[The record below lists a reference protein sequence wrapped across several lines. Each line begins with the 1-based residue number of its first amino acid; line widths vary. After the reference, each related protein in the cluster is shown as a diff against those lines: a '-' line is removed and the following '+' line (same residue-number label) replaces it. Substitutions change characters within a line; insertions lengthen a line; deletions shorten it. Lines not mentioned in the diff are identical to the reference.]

1 MQRINT
7 KESGYIQMEQ
17 NRTNIMIAGKSYQ
30 LAGQESGEYLSR
42 LAEYI
47 EGKYQE
53 FSQEVSF
60 RSQSV
65 DKQQLLLQINIADD
79 YFKSKEQ
86 ISAYV
91 RQCAEKDAEIRE
103 LEQKIADM
111 KTRYDTVQNE
121 MKKLQGAYQQMKGQL
136 AQYER
141 GNELRRQGNPVS
153 QNRNQQENDGKQTEA

>member
-1 MQRINT
+1 
-7 KESGYIQMEQ
+7 MEQ
-17 NRTNIMIAGKSYQ
+17 NRTNITIAGKSYQ
-30 LAGQESGEYLSR
+30 LAGQESGDYLSR

-53 FSQEVSF
+53 FSQDVSF

-86 ISAYV
+86 ISVYV
-91 RQCAEKDAEIRE
+91 RQCAEKDAQIRE

-111 KTRYDTVQNE
+111 KTRYDNVQSE
-121 MKKLQGAYQQMKGQL
+121 MKKLQGAYQQMKGQMV
-136 AQYER
+136 QYEK
-141 GNELRRQGNPVS
+141 EKAVS
-153 QNRNQQENDGKQTEA
+153 SAE